1 MAVSAAV
8 ALVASIA
15 VAEEP
20 ARIQVDL
27 PSVSTSAGTVPPGAL
42 QFEGGVEYTR
52 ARANRGSDKEQLAA
66 AAATSLTGHQ
76 PDYGFRAGVG
86 VRFGR

>member
-42 QFEGGVEYTR
+42 QFEGGVEYT
-52 ARANRGSDKEQLAA
+52 
-66 AAATSLTGHQ
+66 
-76 PDYGFRAGVG
+76 
-86 VRFGR
+86 